1 MENVMVADQ
10 RLLKFF
16 KVSPLGIESVM
27 VFIMKSSN
35 HHMAVAVSHAVSVPL
50 CLRFCSCMNK
60 KR

>member
-35 HHMAVAVSHAVSVPL
+35 HHMAVAVSHAVSVRR
-50 CLRFCSCMNK
+50 LRFCSCMNK